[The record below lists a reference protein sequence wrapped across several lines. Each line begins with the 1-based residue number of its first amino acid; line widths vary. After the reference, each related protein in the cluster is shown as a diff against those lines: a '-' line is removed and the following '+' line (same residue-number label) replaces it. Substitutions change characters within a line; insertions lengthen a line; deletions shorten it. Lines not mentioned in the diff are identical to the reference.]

1 MKRLSFL
8 VVSLWAHLLW
18 AVEPQIRTQIS
29 ERRGQISAGYESTE
43 LTTPEGTISGAG
55 LRMAYNHW
63 FSSSYAVEFGA
74 SVAMNGQG
82 SVQTNSFTGF
92 NLFGYYNLLGQPF
105 ESVKK
110 TYLSDVLVTTEQQPS
125 GYSLSLG
132 AGVSQYFLNGN
143 RGVYSAS
150 GLGAGLIY
158 QVRVWKST
166 VRAAARWNQL
176 QASGLSIDGISYDV
190 GLTFPL

>member
-1 MKRLSFL
+1 MM
-8 VVSLWAHLLW
+8 VVLLW
-18 AVEPQIRTQIS
+18 THALLGMESQIRTQIS

-74 SVAMNGQG
+74 SVAMNSQG
-82 SVQTNSFTGF
+82 SVQSNSFTGF

-105 ESVKK
+105 DSTKK

-176 QASGLSIDGISYDV
+176 QASGLSIDGISYDL